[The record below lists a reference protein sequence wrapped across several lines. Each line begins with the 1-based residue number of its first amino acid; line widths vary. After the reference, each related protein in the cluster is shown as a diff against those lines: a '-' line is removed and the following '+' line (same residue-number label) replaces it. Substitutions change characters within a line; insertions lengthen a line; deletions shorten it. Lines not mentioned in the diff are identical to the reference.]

1 MNLSSPLVSKIL
13 DVILLMMSSNQSIY
27 VMRLVFATQRSV
39 ITKVCAGT
47 TQILFKFIELIV
59 LILRFYHQHKYLALY
74 ETWLYPVGYLEILF
88 TQYPPVP
95 AHNI

>member
-39 ITKVCAGT
+39 ITKVCAGIT
-47 TQILFKFIELIV
+47 FY
-59 LILRFYHQHKYLALY
+59 LRY
-74 ETWLYPVGYLEILF
+74 
-88 TQYPPVP
+88 
-95 AHNI
+95 